1 MLYIVLISTL
11 MLLSALE
18 HVQLSDRKQLDL
30 TSELKSDVKDN
41 VEWERKWLVNLDLT
55 KIKLISLHNS
65 IILIILMSKYVIPS
79 LRQNHLWTYWDC
91 NLLLNS
97 LRRYYWKKLE
107 PWFHLDLI
115 FWNYIF
121 PYNRYSTPY
130 STVVNLSWC
139 SLLLIRAVW
148 KVTRMV
154 V

>member
-1 MLYIVLISTL
+1 MLYIVLISTM

-79 LRQNHLWTYWDC
+79 LRQNHL
-91 NLLLNS
+91 
-97 LRRYYWKKLE
+97 
-107 PWFHLDLI
+107 
-115 FWNYIF
+115 
-121 PYNRYSTPY
+121 
-130 STVVNLSWC
+130 
-139 SLLLIRAVW
+139 
-148 KVTRMV
+148 
-154 V
+154 